1 MRISYQQLKQEFLR
15 VLLARGV
22 AADKAESCATLFAD
36 TSENGVYSH
45 GVNRFPRFIQQLDAG
60 HIVPHAEAEKSSRW
74 ALSNSGMPTAPSVT
88 SPPKA

>member
-45 GVNRFPRFIQQLDAG
+45 GVNRFPRL
-60 HIVPHAEAEKSSRW
+60 SSSWTRGISCLRPKRKKFSLW
-74 ALSNSGMPTAPSVT
+74 GPSNSGTLTAPSVT
-88 SPPKA
+88 SPPAA